1 MKIIASFVLLLLS
14 FPVLAQSGS
23 DESERSNPFEQALP
37 TVAFHTSLGKF
48 TVEVYEDQAP
58 ITAENFLAYVRDGYY
73 DGTIFHRVIPNF
85 MIQGGGFDAEF
96 DRRETRD
103 TIQNEADNGLSNE
116 RGTLAMAR
124 TSDPHSASAQFF
136 INVVDNPALDHR
148 GKASGRTWGYAVFG
162 RVIEG
167 MEVVDEIRFVPT
179 GANGPHQNAPLEPV
193 VIERA
198 EIL

>member
-1 MKIIASFVLLLLS
+1 MKTIASFLLLLLS
-14 FPVLAQSGS
+14 SSTLAQSNEA
-23 DESERSNPFEQALP
+23 DAESANPFEQALP
-37 TVAFHTSLGKF
+37 TVALHTSLGKI

-58 ITAENFLAYVRDGYY
+58 ISAENFLSYVRDGYY
-73 DGTIFHRVIPNF
+73 DGLVFHRVIPNF
-85 MIQGGGFDAEF
+85 MIQGGGFDAEYA
-96 DRRETRD
+96 RRETREP
-103 TIQNEADNGLSNE
+103 IQNEADSGLSNE

-124 TSDPHSASAQFF
+124 TGDPHSATAQFF

-162 RVIEG
+162 RVIDG
-167 MEVVDEIRFVPT
+167 MDVVDQIRFLPT
-179 GANGPHQNAPLEPV
+179 GPNGPHQNAPLETV